1 MEKKEDEEFILKTAT
16 KVANILHMPLGD
28 IEPLK
33 MLEMFSYLH
42 ILVGGDKELMIHFL
56 NTHNK
61 HLGYCPAAHLTDA
74 RMDDT
79 IRYLEAMVEH

>member
-1 MEKKEDEEFILKTAT
+1 MTDAEFLKETAT

-28 IEPLK
+28 IEPIKLIQ
-33 MLEMFSYLH
+33 MVVCLD
-42 ILVGGDKELMIHFL
+42 ILLGGDKELMIHWV
-56 NTHNK
+56 NTHNT
-61 HLGYCPAAHLTDA
+61 HLGFNPAAHLTDA